1 MITTLPAS
9 VLHGIDGH
17 AIDVEVDI
25 ANGFPGFNIVGL
37 PDMVVKESKER
48 IRTAIKNA
56 GFDFPSRRVTVN
68 FVPTNIKKDGSHL
81 DLPVAL
87 GVLSA
92 VDGLDQI
99 DHIGILGEL
108 SLSGAV
114 VKVKGIIPLLIALQ
128 ARGVDHIII
137 PQDNL
142 AEAELLKGI
151 TVYPIADL
159 AESYRLLRQI
169 DFIEGIYCTGKFSTN
184 VQHNCDFSEVS
195 GQSQAKRALEIAAAG
210 GHHILMMG
218 PPGSGKSMLAKRYST
233 IFPPLDYAEVV
244 ELTKIYSIAG
254 QIDNAGVVTDRP
266 FRSPHHSISV
276 ASLCG
281 GGTQPRPG
289 EISLAHKG
297 VLFLDE
303 FPEFRRSAIESLRQP
318 IEDKHVQIARAMSS
332 VDYPCHFSLVAAFN
346 PCPCGYAGDVTRAC
360 KCSPYD
366 IKRYLSKLS
375 GPIIDRF
382 DLQVILQKVPYNELR
397 VKAKA
402 ESSADVR
409 KRVLNARQRQQARMS
424 DNKLNNL
431 LTSSQ
436 IKQYCKLDEET
447 EQFLNSAYHSMQLTA
462 RSLMSVL
469 RVSRTI
475 ADLAGS
481 EIIDKQHVAEAL
493 QYRKIDREV
502 IANV

>member
-9 VLHGIDGH
+9 VLHGIDGR

-25 ANGFPGFNIVGL
+25 ASGFPGFNIVGL
-37 PDMVVKESKER
+37 PDTVVKESKER

-68 FVPTNIKKDGSHL
+68 FVPTNIRKDGSHL

-92 VDGLDQI
+92 VDGFDQF

-108 SLSGAV
+108 SLSGKV

-142 AEAELLKGI
+142 AEAALLKDI
-151 TVYPIADL
+151 VVYPVADL

-169 DFIEGIYCTGKFSTN
+169 DIIEGVSCAGKFGTT
-184 VQHNCDFSEVS
+184 VEHDVDFNEVS
-195 GQSQAKRALEIAAAG
+195 GQNQAKRALEIAAAG

-218 PPGSGKSMLAKRYST
+218 PPGSGKSMLAKRYCS
-233 IFPPLDYAEVV
+233 ILPALDYDEVV
-244 ELTKIYSIAG
+244 ELTKIYSVAG
-254 QIDNAGVVTDRP
+254 QINHNGIVAKRP
-266 FRSPHHSISV
+266 FRSPHHSISA

-318 IEDKHVQIARAMSS
+318 IEDRHIQIARAMSS

-346 PCPCGYAGDVTRAC
+346 PCPCGYAGDVTRDC

-366 IKRYLSKLS
+366 IKRYLNKLS

-382 DLQVILQKVPYNELR
+382 DLQVILPKVPYKELR
-397 VKAKA
+397 IKAQA

-409 KRVLNARQRQQARMS
+409 ERVSAARQRQYLRMS
-424 DNKLNNL
+424 ESKLNNQ

-436 IKQYCKLDEET
+436 IKRFCKLDDEI
-447 EQFLNSAYHSMQLTA
+447 EQFLNGAYHTMQLTA

-475 ADLAGS
+475 ADLAES
-481 EIIDKQHVAEAL
+481 EAIHMHHVAEAL